1 VTTGDAEHYAR
12 VTEILAGARECQ
24 GDALAAYLDGACGED
39 TPLRAEVLELL
50 ALARD
55 DAGERD
61 AFGEQVI
68 SNARLALEAVVDS
81 ATDTWLPEVIG
92 TYRIVRQIGR
102 GGMGIVY
109 EATQQSPKRSVAI
122 KLLHPIHATPD
133 RLRRFRREAE
143 MLGRLQHPGIAQVI
157 EASTY
162 DIGHGAQPFF
172 AMELVDGI
180 DIRTHCDRAGLDQR
194 ARIELLAEVADAV
207 DHAHR
212 HGVVHRDLKPD
223 NVLVDSRGRPRVLD
237 FGIAHVTGDTPWSTM
252 MTQQGQLVGTLGYMA
267 PEQLTAAASEVTP
280 SVDVY
285 SLGVLGYELL
295 TRRLPCG
302 VADQPV
308 SKAIAMLATSEAP
321 PASRFE
327 PSLRGDLD
335 TILGKALEAD
345 PARRYASA
353 AALADDLRRFLRH
366 EPIRARPPSRT
377 YLIRKFTRRHRTLV
391 GGALATLFTLVAGTV
406 TAIVFAQQARHQRD
420 LAVTNESRATNSLLQ
435 SAQVLIDAGR
445 GRDAV
450 TQLRV
455 VPKAARGVAWRLL
468 DRAVP
473 FVVEERHEHWRF
485 LDDEHLVTCSTD
497 CVLVYSLLEHRTTRK
512 LFAGAGITALAP
524 GAGGAVLGARTAEEM
539 LLLDLAQ
546 ERVLERSPVH
556 VARWTYALGS
566 AEEHFVRFPEASED
580 GRTILWYTSD
590 REAEVRVD
598 GVVVRVVADLGANEA
613 LHLGPD
619 GRFLVVNLHNEVSVS
634 DVASGAVRFRHA
646 FGPGVGA
653 WGFPVCGGVLLHSA
667 REGLQADTRR
677 VWRRFDLNSDQATL
691 EPVDPFASGFASPTN
706 LRHGLSYSSDGRV
719 IAVTPEGGGI
729 IGSFVADPTT
739 GRPLSFP
746 ALTNEN
752 AGTEGF
758 IRGADDVVAAAT
770 VSPSGIRIVRHG
782 GYAET
787 TVVELDP
794 RGLPDAEQ
802 RVMTLRG
809 HSDLAGNPG
818 TGWIYHLA
826 VSHDGSLIAS
836 AAPRDPRIRVWD
848 ARSGEL
854 VATLQRDCGNW
865 GDLNPGSWQALM
877 AFRAD
882 DNHLLVTTPYGGR
895 GLCIVDWNLLTGEVA
910 LPAAPLPADTNHLL
924 LLDRF
929 VEVQAPKDK
938 ERLNQSVQME
948 NDLAMVV
955 YDPPTPGL
963 SGAAPPAEGTRWR
976 YAPGGAQGAV
986 GLSVHPRLSQAA
998 VAQQAGG
1005 RTRVGLLTVVD
1016 TRSGEVVVRRE
1027 FPHTPMGSA
1036 YSPDGSVLAIGT
1048 NLGDVLLFETE
1059 HYTQQLCW
1067 RAHQGDPFSYVYS
1080 LAWTPD
1086 GTRLVTVSGDETVR
1100 IWDTRTRVASRLA
1113 EDCWAKLR
1121 TTMAGRSDLS
1131 QAFASMR
1138 GDEREAARVERI
1150 LRAHPR

>member
-1 VTTGDAEHYAR
+1 MTPGDADHYAR
-12 VTEILAGARECQ
+12 VGDILAGARECRP
-24 GDALAAYLDGACGED
+24 DALAAYLDGACGED
-39 TPLRAEVLELL
+39 APLRAEVLELL

-55 DAGERD
+55 DAGNRD
-61 AFGEQVI
+61 AFGEQDI
-68 SNARLALEAVVDS
+68 TKARLVLEAVVDG
-81 ATDTWLPEVIG
+81 ATDTWLPDVIG

-109 EATQQSPKRSVAI
+109 EATQQSPQRSVAI
-122 KLLHPIHATPD
+122 KLLHPIQATPE

-143 MLGRLQHPGIAQVI
+143 MLGRLQHPGIAQII

-172 AMELVDGI
+172 AMELVDGV
-180 DIRTHCDRAGLDQR
+180 DIRTHCERAGLDQR

-212 HGVVHRDLKPD
+212 HGVVHRDLKPG
-223 NVLVDSRGRPRVLD
+223 NVLVDSQGRPRVLD

-252 MTQQGQLVGTLGYMA
+252 MTQKGQLIGTLGYMA
-267 PEQLTAAASEVTP
+267 PEQLTATASEVTP
-280 SVDVY
+280 LADVY
-285 SLGVLGYELL
+285 SLGVLGFELL
-295 TRRLPCG
+295 TRRLPCD
-302 VADQPV
+302 VADQSI
-308 SKAIAMLATSEAP
+308 SKAIATLTTSEAP
-321 PASRFE
+321 LASRFE
-327 PSLRGDLD
+327 RSLRGDID
-335 TILGKALEAD
+335 TILGKALEAE
-345 PARRYASA
+345 PTRRYASA
-353 AALADDLRRFLRH
+353 AALASDLRRFLRH
-366 EPIRARPPSRT
+366 EPIHARRPSRT
-377 YLIRKFTRRHRTLV
+377 YLISRFTRRHRALV

-420 LAVTNESRATNSLLQ
+420 LAVTNENRATNSLLQ

-450 TQLRV
+450 TQLRL
-455 VPKAARGVAWRLL
+455 VPETARGVAWRLL

-485 LDDEHLVTCSTD
+485 VDDEHLVTCSSD

-512 LFAGAGITALAP
+512 LFAGAGITSLAP
-524 GAGGAVLGARTAEEM
+524 GAGGAVVGARTASEM
-539 LLLDLAQ
+539 LLLDLAR
-546 ERVLERSPVH
+546 ERVLERSPVA
-556 VARWTYALGS
+556 ARGTVLSS
-566 AEEHFVRFPEASED
+566 AAGAQTVRFPEVSDD
-580 GRTILWYTSD
+580 GRTVLWYTSD

-598 GVVVRVVADLGANEA
+598 GVVVRVVSDLGPTEA
-613 LHLGPD
+613 VHLGPD
-619 GRFLVVNLHNEVSVS
+619 GRLLVVNRHNEVSAS

-646 FGPGVGA
+646 FGPGPGA
-653 WGFPVCGGVLLHSA
+653 SGFPVRGGVLLHNA
-667 REGLQADTRR
+667 VEGLEDGIRR
-677 VWRRFDLNSDQATL
+677 VWSRFDLTSEHATL
-691 EPVDPFASGFASPTN
+691 EPVDPFASGFASPTDA
-706 LRHGLSYSSDGRV
+706 RHELSYSSDGRV
-719 IAVTPEGGGI
+719 VAVTPIGGI
-729 IGSFVADPTT
+729 LGTFLADPTT
-739 GRPLSFP
+739 GRPLTFP
-746 ALTNEN
+746 SVTTKEH
-752 AGTEGF
+752 GTEGF
-758 IRGADDVVAAAT
+758 IPSADSTIAAAT
-770 VSPSGIRIVRHG
+770 VSPSGCRLVRHG

-809 HSDLAGNPG
+809 HTDAASRPG

-826 VSHDGSLIAS
+826 ISHDGSLIAS
-836 AAPRDPRIRVWD
+836 AAPCDPRIRVWD

-854 VATLQRDCGNW
+854 VAMLQRDSGSVE
-865 GDLNPGSWQALM
+865 DLNSGSWQALM
-877 AFRAD
+877 AFRTD

-895 GLCIVDWNLLTGEVA
+895 GLCLVDWDLLTGEVA
-910 LPAAPLPADTNHLL
+910 LQAAPLPSDTNHLL

-929 VEVQAPKDK
+929 VEVLAPKDK
-938 ERLNQSVQME
+938 ERLNQSVQMDG
-948 NDLAMVV
+948 DLAMVV
-955 YDPPTPGL
+955 YEPPTPGL
-963 SGAAPPAEGTRWR
+963 HEAAPPAEGMRWR
-976 YAPGGAQGAV
+976 YVLGGAQRAIGI
-986 GLSVHPRLSQAA
+986 SVHPRLSQAA
-998 VAQQAGG
+998 VAQQDDGKLRTG
-1005 RTRVGLLTVVD
+1005 RLTVVD

-1067 RAHQGDPFSYVYS
+1067 PAHKGSAYSYVYS

-1113 EDCWAKLR
+1113 EDRWAKLR
-1121 TTMAGRSDLS
+1121 AAMADCSDLPQVFDS
-1131 QAFASMR
+1131 LR
-1138 GDEREAARVERI
+1138 GEEREAARVERI
-1150 LRAHPR
+1150 RRAHRR